1 MMHWLWYTLPLVCV
15 PGLEQLLG
23 GACPAPVPV
32 PAVRRVLAVA
42 AHPDDLEY
50 FCGGTLALLARQGAR
65 VTAVVATRGEKGG
78 DPVRRLAEQ
87 EAAARVL
94 GYSHQV
100 LGFPDGGVR
109 GHLPLL
115 RSSLGRVL
123 GAQHPDL
130 VLTFDHTW
138 PYPVYHH
145 DDHMA
150 VAETVSGLW
159 QGPCWLFH
167 TRRPTLSVE
176 ITDVFAAKASAF
188 AAHRSQLPLR
198 GTARLVG
205 FHLHRRNQRGA
216 RRRYV
221 ELFRDA
227 HGPPVP

>member
-15 PGLEQLLG
+15 PGLEHLLG
-23 GACPAPVPV
+23 GACPPPGPV

-50 FCGGTLALLARQGAR
+50 FCGGTLALLARQGAQ
-65 VTAVVATRGEKGG
+65 VAAVLATRGEKGG

-94 GYSHQV
+94 GYRHQV
-100 LGFPDGGVR
+100 LDFPDGGVR
-109 GHLPLL
+109 AHLPAL
-115 RSSLGRVL
+115 RSAVERVIV
-123 GAQHPDL
+123 QTEPDL
-130 VLTFDHTW
+130 VMTFDHTW
-138 PYPVYHH
+138 PYPVYDH

-150 VAETVSGLW
+150 VAEAVTGLW
-159 QGPCWLFH
+159 PGLCWLFH

-176 ITDVFAAKASAF
+176 ITDVFAAKAAAF
-188 AAHRSQLPLR
+188 AAHRSQLPRR

-221 ELFRDA
+221 ELFRER
-227 HGPPVP
+227 